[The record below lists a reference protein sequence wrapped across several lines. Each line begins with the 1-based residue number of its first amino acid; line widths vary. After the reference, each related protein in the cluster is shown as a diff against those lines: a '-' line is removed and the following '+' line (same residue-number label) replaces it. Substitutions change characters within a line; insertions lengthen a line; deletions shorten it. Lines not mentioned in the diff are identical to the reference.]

1 MDYDLVIIGAGP
13 AGLTAGIYASRS
25 GLQTVILE
33 RTAAGGLV
41 STTDRI
47 ENFPGFPDGIKGSEI
62 GERMVEQARRFG
74 VEIVAAE
81 VRGIE
86 RQGERYVVRA
96 EPGEYPARAV
106 VVAAG
111 SHPKM
116 LGVPGEKELRGRG
129 VSYCAICD
137 GPLFRDQVVAVVGGG
152 NSGLQEGRF
161 LLHFARQ
168 VVFIEFLPCLT
179 ADKILQRHFEK
190 ESRVKFLLN
199 HQVISI
205 NGSETVESL
214 TVRDRAAIRE
224 EKISAAGV
232 FIYAGLVP
240 NSGFV
245 RSVANLDRDGFIL
258 TDDNLQTSATGIFA
272 CGDIRAK
279 RTRQIV
285 TACGEGAEAAMNA
298 FYYIESMRGG

>member
-1 MDYDLVIIGAGP
+1 MEYDLVIIGAGP
-13 AGLTAGIYASRS
+13 AGLTAGIYAARS
-25 GLQTVILE
+25 GLHTVILE
-33 RTAAGGLV
+33 RTSPGGLA

-81 VRGIE
+81 ARGIE
-86 RQGERYVVRA
+86 REGERFVVRA
-96 EPGEYPARAV
+96 EPGVYPARAV

-111 SHPKM
+111 SYPKT

-129 VSYCAICD
+129 VSYCATCD
-137 GPLFRDQVVAVVGGG
+137 GPLFRDQIVVVVGGG

-168 VVFIEFLPCLT
+168 VVFIEFLPNLT
-179 ADKILQRHFEK
+179 AEKILQKHFDK

-199 HQVISI
+199 RQVLGI
-205 NGSETVESL
+205 NGSEMVESL
-214 TVRDRAAIRE
+214 TVRDRTTMRE

-245 RSVANLDRDGFIL
+245 RPVANLDRDGFIL

-279 RTRQIV
+279 RTRQVV

-298 FYYIESMRGG
+298 FYYIESNRG